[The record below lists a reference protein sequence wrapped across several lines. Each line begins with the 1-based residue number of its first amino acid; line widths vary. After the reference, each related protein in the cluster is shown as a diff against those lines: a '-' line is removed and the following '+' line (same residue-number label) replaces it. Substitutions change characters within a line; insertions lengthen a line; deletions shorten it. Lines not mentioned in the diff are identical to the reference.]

1 MKKISIVIADDDCLV
16 AKLLEDFFN
25 VSSEYDVLF
34 TVADGNELMKQLDL
48 SSQTLPEIVLLDLKM
63 PGMNGID
70 ALQRLKKSYPS
81 IKVIIIS
88 SYYQNSFTGFIFK
101 TGGSAFIPK
110 GISPQY
116 LLEIIGTVYQH
127 GIYMMREQVS
137 HMREQISSKAPKPVF
152 NKRGEFSKR
161 EIEILKLIGMQ
172 KTTKEIGEI
181 LFIAPKTVEGHKNN
195 LFTKTGAKNVAGLLI
210 YAIRNDVLNIEEFT
224 I

>member
-1 MKKISIVIADDDCLV
+1 MKKISIAIADDDSLV

-110 GISPQY
+110 EISPQY

>member
-1 MKKISIVIADDDCLV
+1 MKKISIAIADDDSLV